1 MQQVEK
7 LLEHSISSCT
17 SVTSVVID
25 YPCMCVLETKIT
37 KVIILLK
44 AFHVMFI
51 FLFHLVYRRVHLVY
65 RRVHHLV
72 YRHVCQLVHYVVH
85 WLVRAG

>member
-51 FLFHLVYRRVHLVY
+51 ILFHLVY